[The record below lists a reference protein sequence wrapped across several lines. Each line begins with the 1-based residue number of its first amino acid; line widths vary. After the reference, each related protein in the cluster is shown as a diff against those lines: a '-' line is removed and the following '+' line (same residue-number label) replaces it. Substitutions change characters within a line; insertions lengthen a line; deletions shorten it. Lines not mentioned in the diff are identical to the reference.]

1 MEATADDISERL
13 NRVYNVKGYMD
24 KYGLDVWLTI
34 LLVLIFFLVITYFSI
49 KNKLEPIRADWIN
62 QKCNPAVLPFAGLI
76 NAPKG
81 MSAIEFTA
89 QNFSGCIQ
97 QTLIYVADSFM
108 APIYYT
114 MSILNGLYRDLII
127 AMGAVRAFFDKIR
140 TTVADI
146 QKELMGRLVNLT
158 IPLMSMQIKLRTV
171 FSQVIGTLT
180 GTFYFMLGSFM
191 TMKSLFLN
199 IFNLLVGILILLAI
213 TIIALFILTYV
224 PIIGLFSLP
233 ALFVTLAAFIMI
245 AIIVIIISLFLLDAL
260 KMSTGGIPRA
270 PTGCFAPDTP
280 IDLIN
285 NGKKHIKDI
294 VNGDILRDGAV
305 VTGVI
310 RYDAKVQDMYLLH
323 GHVQVTGEHRVYLD
337 NVGWIK
343 VKDHAASTLVTD
355 YSQPYVYCLLTES
368 KVFTVTVHV
377 DEEPIIFSDWDDMDD
392 ANYQKLKRNC
402 LQLPTDFDG
411 LAHVHQHLDG
421 GLISTTKIVVLNNE
435 NEKVL
440 VNIADVQVGDVL
452 FDLKGRVTRVLGVV
466 HILATDLPIVKYSS
480 TEFNGLIGSRNL
492 LFETDLGVITNALEL
507 PEEAFE
513 MYMDENV
520 DQLHHLL
527 TSSGYFTVALNDDDR
542 TSLVVGDYNTGL
554 DKYLVDDDDADDDA

>member
-34 LLVLIFFLVITYFSI
+34 LLILIFFLVITYFSI

-97 QTLIYVADSFM
+97 QILVYVSDSFM

-114 MSILNGLYRDLII
+114 MMVLNGLYRDLII

-140 TTVADI
+140 TTMASVT
-146 QKELMGRLVNLT
+146 KELMGRLLNLT
-158 IPLMSMQIKLRTV
+158 IPLMSLQVKMRTV
-171 FSQVIGTLT
+171 FSQVIGALT
-180 GTFYFMLGSFM
+180 GTFYVILGSFE
-191 TMKSLFLN
+191 TMKSLFMN
-199 IFNLLVGILILLAI
+199 IFNLLVGILIMLAI
-213 TIIALFILTYV
+213 AIVALFVLSYV

-233 ALFVTLAAFIMI
+233 ALFLSLAAFIMI
-245 AIIVIIISLFLLDAL
+245 AIVVIIISLFLLDAL
-260 KMSTGGIPRA
+260 KMSTGGIPTC

-280 IDLIN
+280 IDLLN
-285 NGKKHIKDI
+285 NIKKPIKDV

-310 RYDAKVQDMYLLH
+310 RYDAKVQDMYLLN

-343 VKDHAASTLVTD
+343 VKDHPGSTLVTD
-355 YSQPYVYCLLTES
+355 YIEPYVYCLLTES
-368 KVFTVTVHV
+368 KVFTVTVN
-377 DEEPIIFSDWDDMDD
+377 DQKPTIIFSDWDDMDD
-392 ANYQKLKRNC
+392 ANYQLLKRNC
-402 LQLPTDFDG
+402 LQLPADFDG

-421 GLISTTKIVVLNNE
+421 GLIGTTKVVVLNDKK
-435 NEKVL
+435 EKML

-466 HILATDLPIVKYSS
+466 HILATDLPIVKYRS
-480 TEFNGLIGSRNL
+480 NGLIGSRNL
-492 LFETDLGVITNALEL
+492 LFETDLGVMTNALEL

-520 DQLHHLL
+520 EQLHHLL

-542 TSLVVGDYNTGL
+542 TSLVLVGDYNTGL
-554 DKYLVDDDDADDDA
+554 DKYLVDNDDNDDDA

>member
-49 KNKLEPIRADWIN
+49 KNKLEPIKADWIN

-81 MSAIEFTA
+81 MSGLEFTA

-97 QTLIYVADSFM
+97 QTLVYVADAFM

-114 MSILNGLYRDLII
+114 MTILNGLYRDLII
-127 AMGAVRAFFDKIR
+127 AMGSVRAFFDKIR

-146 QKELMGRLVNLT
+146 TKELFGRLLNLT
-158 IPLMSMQIKLRTV
+158 IPLMAMQVKMRTV
-171 FSQVIGTLT
+171 FSQVVGALT
-180 GTFYFMLGSFM
+180 GTFYVLLGSFQ
-191 TMKSLFLN
+191 TMKSLFMN
-199 IFNLLVGILILLAI
+199 IFNLLVGILIMLAI
-213 TIIALFILTYV
+213 TIIALFILSYV

-245 AIIVIIISLFLLDAL
+245 AIVVIIISLFLLDAL

-280 IDLIN
+280 IDLLN
-285 NGKKHIKDI
+285 NVKKPIKDI
-294 VNGDILRDGAV
+294 VNGDLLRDGAV

-310 RYDAKVQDMYLLH
+310 QYDATVQQMYLLD
-323 GHVQVTGEHRVYLD
+323 GRVQVTGEHRVYLTD
-337 NVGWIK
+337 VGWIK
-343 VKDHAASTLVTD
+343 VKDHPASTLVTD
-355 YSQPYVYCLLTES
+355 YVDPFVYCLLTES
-368 KVFTVTVHV
+368 KVFTVTV
-377 DEEPIIFSDWDDMDD
+377 DDQKPTIIFSDWDDMDD

-402 LQLPTDFDG
+402 LQLPADFDG

-421 GLISTTKIVVLNNE
+421 GLLATTKVVKLDNDDQQ
-435 NEKVL
+435 KVL
-440 VNIADVQVGDVL
+440 VNIADIKVGDSL
-452 FDLKGRVTRVLGVV
+452 FDSEQVVRVLGIVQ
-466 HILATDLPIVKYSS
+466 ILATDLPIVKYRS
-480 TEFNGLIGSRNL
+480 NGLIGSRNL
-492 LFETDLGVITNALEL
+492 LFLTDLGVVTNTLDF
-507 PEEAFE
+507 PEETFD

-520 DQLHHLL
+520 DQLFHLL
-527 TSSGYFTVALNDDDR
+527 TSSGYFTVALTNEEMV
-542 TSLVVGDYNTGL
+542 LLGDYNTGL
-554 DKYLVDDDDADDDA
+554 DKYLV